1 MQAWE
6 SVAREAEGRVRARV
20 LALVELAPARVL
32 AREAE
37 KRVRV
42 QALVPVAQAATGQA
56 QALAQVAVGEAG
68 RAQAQAQ
75 AARGLVQAQA

>member
-1 MQAWE
+1 MPALE
-6 SVAREAEGRVRARV
+6 VAVAEEV
-20 LALVELAPARVL
+20 APARVL

-42 QALVPVAQAATGQA
+42 QALVLVPVAQAATGQA
-56 QALAQVAVGEAG
+56 QVLAQVAVGEAG